1 MLWII
6 AVAALCLLVCLPF
19 FMYYKHTLRLHLAA
33 SYKTLGTL
41 CAAVLA
47 LTAALRLNP
56 HCWICFAALLLHAA
70 ADWFLEFNLYLG
82 AGLFI
87 AGHICYISLF
97 KKAYYGLKP
106 GQWGFAMGSMIIFVV
121 VLVLIIGIKGAM
133 LAPMCIYGSALAFL
147 IFCGVAGVLRKLG
160 PAWTFILI
168 GAVLFTFSDANIA
181 MDTFGKSYP
190 GQPFVIMLTY
200 LAAQALLAIGSIKL
214 IKADD

>member
-87 AGHICYISLF
+87 AGHICYIGFFSVLF
-97 KKAYYGLKP
+97 PVSAVHLLCVLFLLGIIVFLFWRWRDHIGKRMPFFAVYGVFLSVSCAFAIAGLTGHTLQGIMIAAGGALFFLSDALLLGRLLFTSSRPVDWVIMITYY
-106 GQWGFAMGSMIIFVV
+106 
-121 VLVLIIGIKGAM
+121 
-133 LAPMCIYGSALAFL
+133 SAQL
-147 IFCGVAGVLRKLG
+147 
-160 PAWTFILI
+160 LI
-168 GAVLFTFSDANIA
+168 GASCLV
-181 MDTFGKSYP
+181 
-190 GQPFVIMLTY
+190 
-200 LAAQALLAIGSIKL
+200 
-214 IKADD
+214 